1 MLVFWGG
8 DGSDLRIFLSGREGP
23 RGPPDWKKI
32 PVVVVEMKFLMD
44 FLADSVPKKAK
55 NRHFWQSLGG
65 GQKRMAKIHAGHWKK
80 LISPRQPCW
89 QTPPLGGGSTGI
101 STDQIWTSCS
111 SAPTH
116 PNPQAMDCFGC
127 PPVQSEFMK
136 NTSCTG
142 LRGT

>member
-65 GQKRMAKIHAGHWKK
+65 GSKTHGKNSCRSLEKTYFP
-80 LISPRQPCW
+80 SPALLAD
-89 QTPPLGGGSTGI
+89 PPLGGRVH
-101 STDQIWTSCS
+101 W
-111 SAPTH
+111 H
-116 PNPQAMDCFGC
+116 FH
-127 PPVQSEFMK
+127 
-136 NTSCTG
+136 
-142 LRGT
+142 